1 MSLPVIEIPAQ
12 IKRSLSD
19 YRVMFTNPQ
28 FAHFQRLITGLIVS
42 DNKTI
47 QEINDCFNETD
58 QSSLNK
64 FLTLSPWD
72 KDDLEEIRMH
82 QVKKLDLEKG
92 ILIIDPTLLHKTGKH
107 MEKAN
112 YHYDG
117 LTKNKE
123 WGHLLVES
131 IFTDGKNE
139 FPVKGDIYIRE
150 IDADKNHPFKTAR
163 EIGME
168 HLDFALKNKLPV
180 WLIMADAG
188 LYADFF
194 LEKIRLLN
202 KKYIIGIRVSNKIS
216 IDCQDR
222 INIGEYLDTITD
234 LDFSRHI
241 FDNEVYHLHAKE
253 IYTRGVGKE
262 RLLISYKDGDE
273 DNIKIYTTNI
283 FDKDDEELMYL
294 LLQRWDIEVLHRDAK
309 QNLGLE
315 DYEIRKFGAIQKV
328 VCAVHVAYTQLALS
342 KHHKILEPLKRGLET
357 IGEGCRFFR
366 LIAIKGWR
374 WVERKARNIKKLKE
388 IMNSFVFVKNAKV

>member
-1 MSLPVIEIPAQ
+1 MSFPIIEKPHQLMANLEI
-12 IKRSLSD
+12 
-19 YRVMFTNPQ
+19 YRRMFTNPQ
-28 FAHFQRLITGLIVS
+28 FDHFQRLIAGLIIS

-47 QEINDCFNETD
+47 QEINDCFNECD

-64 FLTLSPWD
+64 FLTLSSWD
-72 KDDLEEIRMH
+72 REEVEKVRMK
-82 QVKKLDLEKG
+82 QVKKLNLSNG

-117 LTKNKE
+117 LTKEKE
-123 WGHLLVES
+123 WGHQLVHT

-139 FPVKGDIYIRE
+139 FPLRGDIYIRE
-150 IDADKNHPFKTAR
+150 IDADSEYPFKTTR

-168 HLDFALKNKLPV
+168 HLDFAIKNNIPF
-180 WLIMADAG
+180 WLVMADAG

-194 LEKIRLLN
+194 LEKIKFLK
-202 KKYIIGIRVSNKIS
+202 KKYIIGVRVSNKIS
-216 IDCQDR
+216 IDGGKR
-222 INIGEYLDTITD
+222 ISVENYLNTISD
-234 LDFSRHI
+234 LDFSTDI
-241 FDNEVYHLHAKE
+241 YEDGIYHLHVKE

-262 RLLISYKDGDE
+262 KLLISYKDGDE

-294 LLQRWDIEVLHRDAK
+294 LLQRWGIEVLHRDAK

-315 DYEIRKFGAIQKV
+315 DYEVRKFGAIQKV

-366 LIAIKGWR
+366 LIALKGWR
-374 WVERKARNIKKLKE
+374 WLKRKARNIKKLKE